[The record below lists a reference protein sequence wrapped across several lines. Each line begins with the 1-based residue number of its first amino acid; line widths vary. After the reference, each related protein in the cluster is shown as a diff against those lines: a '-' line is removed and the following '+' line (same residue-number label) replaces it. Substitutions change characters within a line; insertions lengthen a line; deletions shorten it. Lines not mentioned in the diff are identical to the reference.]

1 MRSSPATPPSAEQTC
16 LRCGRVFET
25 QLVEQYRFTFPA
37 ERFCE
42 GCREAETAQD
52 DQRRAE
58 NLFARACVPRDYH
71 DCSFSTFK
79 RRPGTEIAYQ
89 AATDF
94 SREVRQDRKPR
105 RGLLLNGPPGSG
117 KTHLA
122 VAVVREVTFGKSL
135 PCLFVNVPE
144 WLNSL
149 KDSFEHGAPVLS
161 PREFALV
168 VIDDLGTEQ
177 HTPWSQD
184 QVYSLINHREANRLL
199 TIVTTNLSEG
209 ELAARVGGA
218 TSSRLTQLCRPVQ
231 LTPPTDFRREA
242 GQNGRPAA
250 A

>member
-1 MRSSPATPPSAEQTC
+1 MRNSPPTPRSVQQAC
-16 LRCGRVFET
+16 LRCSRTFET
-25 QLVEQYRFTFPA
+25 RLFEQYRFTFPE
-37 ERFCE
+37 ERLCE
-42 GCREAETAQD
+42 GCREAEIAQD

-58 NLFARACVPRDYH
+58 NLFARACVPHLYQ
-71 DCSFSTFK
+71 DCSFSTFN
-79 RRPGTEIAYQ
+79 RRAGTEVAFQ

-94 SREVRQDRKPR
+94 SREIWQGRKPR
-105 RGLLLNGPPGSG
+105 RGLLLTGPPGSG

-122 VAVVREVTFGKSL
+122 VAVVREVIFGRFL

-161 PREFALV
+161 PREFGLV

-199 TIVTTNLSEG
+199 TIVTTNLAEA
-209 ELAARVGGA
+209 ELASRVGSA
-218 TSSRLTQLCRPVQ
+218 TSSRLTRLARTVP
-231 LTPPTDFRREA
+231 LTPPTDFRRD
-242 GQNGRPAA
+242 GKYAA
-250 A
+250 